1 MYSPVFTPVLSG
13 PPSLKIDLR
22 AHSKPQFRQA
32 VAMQYYNEF
41 LRIYKPLA
49 DTGSNL
55 ASSYAVDQEKAVHS
69 KPNQGSYRSLA
80 SSVLQR
86 LKKRPLAISE
96 EDVGIDGEWLHPQLK
111 AKENLAL
118 DDIWRGASKYVQTL
132 EELEANGYPIEIP
145 KGSPP
150 PLEQTQ
156 ICHRKEIL
164 EEEDKLACR
173 FHDLRIRSRSKD
185 GKKFGGV
192 IERYTFHY

>member
-1 MYSPVFTPVLSG
+1 T
-13 PPSLKIDLR
+13 
-22 AHSKPQFRQA
+22 
-32 VAMQYYNEF
+32 QYYNEF

-69 KPNQGSYRSLA
+69 KTNQGSYRSLA

-86 LKKRPLAISE
+86 LKKRPFAISE

-118 DDIWRGASKYVQTL
+118 DIWRGASKYVQIL
-132 EELEANGYPIEIP
+132 EELEANRNPIDIP

-150 PLEQTQ
+150 PLEETQ
-156 ICHRKEIL
+156 ICDSCQKQFDRKDIL
-164 EEEDKLACR
+164 
-173 FHDLRIRSRSKD
+173 
-185 GKKFGGV
+185 
-192 IERYTFHY
+192 